1 MQWGFYGGGA
11 LVESYWDQSEKKL
24 VETLLTGP
32 FIALVGLSFFFLH
45 H

>member
-1 MQWGFYGGGA
+1 MGGKT

-24 VETLLTGP
+24 VEALLTGP
-32 FIALVGLSFFFLH
+32 FIALVGLSFFLH